1 MHFCTVFEILCDK
14 FLICVFF
21 FKFKFY
27 GARYFYIN
35 GIKAIRNKTTNM
47 DVLIVLATTIAY
59 VYSVGIVIANM
70 ILKGPVPVQ
79 FFDTPSM
86 LIMFVCLGR
95 WLENIAKGKTSDA
108 LSKLL
113 DLQPTETVLIE
124 LDNNGSIVKESV
136 INTKLIQRGD
146 ILKVLPGS
154 KIPTDGRVTSGISS
168 CDESLITGESM
179 PVTKKVKSIVIG
191 GSINLNGTLLI
202 GKDTALNQIV
212 KLVEDAQTS
221 KAPIQELADKIA
233 GLFVPFV
240 ITVSLLTLVVWI
252 IIGYSKFDVM
262 IKYSPYFTVN
272 RDRSKHETIFELA
285 FQLSI
290 TVLSIAC
297 PCALGLAT
305 PTAVMVGC
313 GIGAVN
319 GILIKGAKPLELSRN
334 VI

>member
-1 MHFCTVFEILCDK
+1 
-14 FLICVFF
+14 
-21 FKFKFY
+21 
-27 GARYFYIN
+27 
-35 GIKAIRNKTTNM
+35 M

-59 VYSVGIVIANM
+59 VYSVGIVIANI

-86 LIMFVCLGR
+86 LILFVCLGR
-95 WLENIAKGKTSDA
+95 WLENIAKGKTSEA

-113 DLQPTETVLIE
+113 SLQPAETILVA
-124 LDNNGSIVKESV
+124 LDNTGNTVNESV
-136 INTKLIQRGD
+136 ISTKLIQRGD
-146 ILKVLPGS
+146 MLKVLPGS
-154 KIPTDGRVTSGISS
+154 KIPTDGRVISGISS

-179 PVTKKVKSIVIG
+179 PVTKDVKSIVIG

-202 GKDTALNQIV
+202 EATHVGKDTALNQIV

-233 GLFVPFV
+233 GYFVPFV
-240 ITVSLLTLVVWI
+240 IIISLLTLIIWI
-252 IIGYSKFDVM
+252 IVGYANFEIMV
-262 IKYSPYFTVN
+262 KYSPYFSVN
-272 RDRSKHETIFELA
+272 TDKSKHETIFELA
-285 FQLSI
+285 FQFSI

-319 GILIKGAKPLELSRN
+319 GILIKGAKPLELSRK
-334 VI
+334 VIK